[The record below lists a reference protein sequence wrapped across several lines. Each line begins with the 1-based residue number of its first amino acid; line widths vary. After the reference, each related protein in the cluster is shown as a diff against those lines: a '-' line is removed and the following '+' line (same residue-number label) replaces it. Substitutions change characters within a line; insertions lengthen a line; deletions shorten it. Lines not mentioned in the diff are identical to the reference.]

1 MIYMFVNGTSYVL
14 KHHGLPMYE
23 SSHAMKHYGFSMDG
37 SFHFFYELWIENG
50 CFKKWIFQ
58 LSMLWSIIDFQWKV
72 KLGIAHGWWQQLH
85 DKFVGQLSENGP
97 HPIFNGSVTST
108 DICIIY
114 LQIMAGIWYLERKFI
129 LKHSI
134 FDI

>member
-1 MIYMFVNGTSYVL
+1 MMYMFVNGTSYVL
-14 KHHGLPMYE
+14 KHHGLPMHE
-23 SSHAMKHYGFSMDG
+23 SSHAMKHYWFSMDG
-37 SFHFFYELWIENG
+37 SFHFFMNYGLRMDISKNG
-50 CFKKWIFQ
+50 SFQ